1 MVYTR
6 LHVLLID
13 INRIEIGSDSNFGG
27 KVTTSFVNISC
38 LRKNITK
45 YNWYVFTSN
54 KYYVMV
60 YIKDRSEIGFLSQQQ
75 VPRSDHSSK
84 GTNKNNFSVFI
95 SCGVVYDNTESRN
108 LRLSATCG
116 CLRASKDSFYVLIC
130 VNHYMTISNV
140 YRITCGIVFPK
151 CF

>member
-27 KVTTSFVNISC
+27 KVTTSFQKISR

-54 KYYVMV
+54 KYYAMV
-60 YIKDRSEIGFLSQQQ
+60 YIKDRSGIGFFARQSVTPTVDNSLENTQYLNLESIFYNNLLT
-75 VPRSDHSSK
+75 RSS
-84 GTNKNNFSVFI
+84 
-95 SCGVVYDNTESRN
+95 
-108 LRLSATCG
+108 
-116 CLRASKDSFYVLIC
+116 
-130 VNHYMTISNV
+130 
-140 YRITCGIVFPK
+140 
-151 CF
+151 

>member
-13 INRIEIGSDSNFGG
+13 INKIEIGSDSNFGG

-38 LRKNITK
+38 LRKNIIK
-45 YNWYVFTSN
+45 YSWYVFTSN

-75 VPRSDHSSK
+75 VPR
-84 GTNKNNFSVFI
+84 NI
-95 SCGVVYDNTESRN
+95 EYDLIQLDKTE
-108 LRLSATCG
+108 T
-116 CLRASKDSFYVLIC
+116 
-130 VNHYMTISNV
+130 
-140 YRITCGIVFPK
+140 
-151 CF
+151 

>member
-27 KVTTSFVNISC
+27 KVKTSFQKISR

-54 KYYVMV
+54 KYYAMV
-60 YIKDRSEIGFLSQQQ
+60 YIKDRSEIGFFARQ
-75 VPRSDHSSK
+75 
-84 GTNKNNFSVFI
+84 SV
-95 SCGVVYDNTESRN
+95 T
-108 LRLSATCG
+108 
-116 CLRASKDSFYVLIC
+116 
-130 VNHYMTISNV
+130 
-140 YRITCGIVFPK
+140 PW
-151 CF
+151 